1 MAEKEANNS
10 VKNAILNARHSHS
23 TSRST
28 CTEVLTAKQTENNK
42 NETSQNETEILKK
55 EIKSV
60 KKDSIVSQIPTRRQ
74 FRIHYQ
80 NYYLK
85 KTTIEPT
92 QISALYKA
100 PCKLYQN
107 MKSNSKNSSIQI

>member
-10 VKNAILNARHSHS
+10 VKNAILHARRHSHS

-28 CTEVLTAKQTENNK
+28 RTEVLTAKQTENNE

-107 MKSNSKNSSIQI
+107 MKSNSKNS

>member
-10 VKNAILNARHSHS
+10 VKNAILHARRHSHS

-28 CTEVLTAKQTENNK
+28 RTEVLTAKQTENNE

-60 KKDSIVSQIPTRRQ
+60 KKSSIVSQIPTRRQ

-85 KTTIEPT
+85 KQQLNPHRFL
-92 QISALYKA
+92 LYTKHHA
-100 PCKLYQN
+100 N
-107 MKSNSKNSSIQI
+107 FIRI

>member
-28 CTEVLTAKQTENNK
+28 RTEVLTAKQTENNK

-74 FRIHYQ
+74 FGIHYQ

-85 KTTIEPT
+85 KQHLNPHR
-92 QISALYKA
+92 
-100 PCKLYQN
+100 
-107 MKSNSKNSSIQI
+107 KNQKTRMRPP

>member
-1 MAEKEANNS
+1 M
-10 VKNAILNARHSHS
+10 LARHSHS

-28 CTEVLTAKQTENNK
+28 RTEVLAAKQTENNK

-107 MKSNSKNSSIQI
+107 MKSNSKNSSIQIWPKRKYNQSF